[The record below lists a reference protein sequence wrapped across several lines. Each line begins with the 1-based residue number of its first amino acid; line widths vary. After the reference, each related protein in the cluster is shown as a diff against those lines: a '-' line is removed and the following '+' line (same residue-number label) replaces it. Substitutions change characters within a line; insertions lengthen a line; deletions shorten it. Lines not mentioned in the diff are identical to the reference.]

1 MDERA
6 IKRQALIE
14 AADFKERMEAERKA
28 GKESIQAQ
36 RRGAEALDQSPA
48 ERIAVQTS
56 LLATKA
62 GISGEDAAS
71 PVKLL
76 NALYKKSETLL
87 DTATNGKTERE
98 RVTAQND
105 IVKMA
110 QSGVLGDATA
120 LVAQEQAQ
128 KKAAEQE
135 ASRKKL
141 DTLRSSLDLE
151 LALLEKQARE
161 GTVTREEYEQRRRDK
176 LETRLKAEYE
186 LDPTQATANRQNI
199 ERMQLDDELAAKRRE
214 AGASRIGE
222 YRPTDEIRRIGG
234 TLGSAVG
241 NINGQKQLNATLTT
255 NRLLQI
261 IAQNQKN
268 ATGGGAATFLS
279 KECRCRRRRFLQD

>member
-1 MDERA
+1 LRS
-6 IKRQALIE
+6 
-14 AADFKERMEAERKA
+14 
-28 GKESIQAQ
+28 GN
-36 RRGAEALDQSPA
+36 GC
-48 ERIAVQTS
+48 
-56 LLATKA
+56 ATKA

-71 PVKLL
+71 PAKLL

-110 QSGVLGDATA
+110 QSGVLADATVLA
-120 LVAQEQAQ
+120 AQEQAQ

-135 ASRKKL
+135 
-141 DTLRSSLDLE
+141 T
-151 LALLEKQARE
+151 AR
-161 GTVTREEYEQRRRDK
+161 
-176 LETRLKAEYE
+176 
-186 LDPTQATANRQNI
+186 NRQNI
-199 ERMQLDDELAAKRRE
+199 ERMQLDDELAAKRRSE
-214 AGASRIGE
+214 NASRLGE

-234 TLGSAVG
+234 TLGNAVG

-268 ATGGGAATFLS
+268 ATGGGAATFGA
-279 KECRCRRRRFLQD
+279 